1 MLGSA
6 VVNTCGLPPPES
18 TDNIP
23 SHAVSTVA
31 HAALTET
38 VDEMQAMIDDDFDNR
53 MYQVSRFQTE
63 T

>member
-6 VVNTCGLPPPES
+6 VVNTCGLPSPES
-18 TDNIP
+18 TDDIP
-23 SHAVSTVA
+23 SYAVSTVA

-53 MYQVSRFQTE
+53 MY
-63 T
+63 